1 MGTREST
8 RQIELNRRRRRN
20 SLKKPPR
27 FLGIARIMRW
37 PRPLGGL
44 LLVVL
49 LYLGAVIWSPLMW
62 LAAIVWGI
70 WAAAAVLDAA
80 LRGSKGFTAGIVAI
94 VFGPLGASV
103 VGFLRRR
110 SIRKVPGEGFNW
122 PTTYSLV
129 ALALGFV
136 FAAFVVGAALRVGPH
151 GVYVPTAAM
160 GDRIES
166 GDRVLVVPKAYEP
179 VEFVVVDVVVM
190 SSAEPEM
197 PSGPQKSSAVPNVP
211 SLPADSSETVT
222 PGIPGS
228 APFCD
233 PFPSVSY
240 QTVSPMLVDSDV
252 IETDAVSSSAGVVLA
267 LPGVESGSHWS
278 LVATCAVLTIV
289 PTAEMRARMTSVADA
304 PLASVPTAQRPLD
317 DTYVPCVALTVLR

>member
-179 VEFVVVDVVVM
+179 VGVGVIVVVDRFKGVDAALGQSQPIAGVGRIVGAPGQVVGATEGKLYLCKNLPDASVGLQPGDECSNPSELLYLKTPTPDFGPIRIPPNTWWVM
-190 SSAEPEM
+190 SDNREGTLIDSRVY
-197 PSGPQKSSAVPNVP
+197 GAVPK
-211 SLPADSSETVT
+211 
-222 PGIPGS
+222 
-228 APFCD
+228 
-233 PFPSVSY
+233 
-240 QTVSPMLVDSDV
+240 
-252 IETDAVSSSAGVVLA
+252 DAIVGQVVA
-267 LPGVESGSHWS
+267 I
-278 LVATCAVLTIV
+278 LT
-289 PTAEMRARMTSVADA
+289 
-304 PLASVPTAQRPLD
+304 PLD
-317 DTYVPCVALTVLR
+317 RFKIL

>member
-136 FAAFVVGAALRVGPH
+136 FAAFVVGAAL
-151 GVYVPTAAM
+151 
-160 GDRIES
+160 
-166 GDRVLVVPKAYEP
+166 VPKAYEP
-179 VEFVVVDVVVM
+179 VGVGDIVVVDRFKGVDAALGQSQPIAGVGRIVGAPGQVVGATEGKLYLCKNLPDASVGLQPGDECANPSELLYLKTPTPDFGPIRIPPNTWWVM
-190 SSAEPEM
+190 SDNREGTLIDSRVY
-197 PSGPQKSSAVPNVP
+197 GAVPK
-211 SLPADSSETVT
+211 
-222 PGIPGS
+222 
-228 APFCD
+228 
-233 PFPSVSY
+233 
-240 QTVSPMLVDSDV
+240 
-252 IETDAVSSSAGVVLA
+252 DAIVGQVVA
-267 LPGVESGSHWS
+267 I
-278 LVATCAVLTIV
+278 LT
-289 PTAEMRARMTSVADA
+289 
-304 PLASVPTAQRPLD
+304 PLD
-317 DTYVPCVALTVLR
+317 RFKIL